1 MKRGSGFTLLEVL
14 VSILVVGIGL
24 LALAATQGRSLKAAR
39 EAEMQGVA
47 AIFSEQIADAMR
59 ANSSATINASGNVA
73 EDWSGYVESSY
84 NDHSSVPT
92 TKCTATASDTAC
104 TSSDMAAYD
113 LYKFK
118 SGLAS
123 AFNGTTVRAI
133 VCRDSSASSS
143 ISFDDDKLG
152 GCTGGSKLMIRVAGK
167 RRWKNRQTVLWAPML
182 SNNASATATNSR
194 VYGYVVQFEP

>member
-59 ANSSATINASGNVA
+59 ANSSGTINASGNVA

-84 NDHSSVPT
+84 SDHTSAPT
-92 TKCTATASDTAC
+92 PACTVTASDTAC
-104 TSSDMAAYD
+104 TSSQMAAYD

-133 VCRDSSASSS
+133 VCRDNSASSS

-152 GCTGGSKLMIRVAGK
+152 GCTGGGKLMIRVA
-167 RRWKNRQTVLWAPML
+167 WKAALEKSANSALGSNAG
-182 SNNASATATNSR
+182 NNASATATNSR